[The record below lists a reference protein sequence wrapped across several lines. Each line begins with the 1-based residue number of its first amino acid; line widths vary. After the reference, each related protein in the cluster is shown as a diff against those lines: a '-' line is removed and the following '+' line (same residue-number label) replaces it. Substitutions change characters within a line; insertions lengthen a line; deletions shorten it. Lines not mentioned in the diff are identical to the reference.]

1 METAANEMEKRG
13 VARFLKAR
21 ARESRKHA
29 GGGAGTTNSRDRLA
43 LRVNLPCEAGDVK
56 VGS

>member
-1 METAANEMEKRG
+1 METAANEMEKRV

-21 ARESRKHA
+21 GRESRKDA
-29 GGGAGTTNSRDRLA
+29 GGGAGATNFRDRVA
-43 LRVNLPCEAGDVK
+43 LRVNLPCEAGEVK